1 MQYALR
7 RPTGLLANFVEQIWF
22 YEGYVK
28 PHGKERLLP
37 DGSMELVINLSE
49 DEIRVWDRRDLSRY
63 ERLDGAVIVGP
74 QSEYFVIDTAEQCSV
89 LGVHFRPG
97 GAFPFL
103 PLPADELHG
112 LHVSLR
118 NLWGG
123 FARELRERLLATD
136 EVEARFDLIEGALM
150 GRLVKPMGHHPAVRF
165 ALGEFH
171 RRVQRTVTDVTEET
185 GLSARRFI
193 ELFRQQV
200 GMAPKVYSRVRRF
213 QHVVGRLPLGQA
225 VDWCETALA
234 AGYFD
239 QSHLIHEFQTLSGIS
254 PGMWAELRT
263 DHTNHVPLAG

>member
-1 MQYALR
+1 M
-7 RPTGLLANFVEQIWF
+7 
-22 YEGYVK
+22 
-28 PHGKERLLP
+28 
-37 DGSMELVINLSE
+37 
-49 DEIRVWDRRDLSRY
+49 
-63 ERLDGAVIVGP
+63 
-74 QSEYFVIDTAEQCSV
+74 

-171 RRVQRTVTDVTEET
+171 RRVQRTVA
-185 GLSARRFI
+185 G
-193 ELFRQQV
+193 
-200 GMAPKVYSRVRRF
+200 APKVYSRVRRF